1 MKTYLKIDDTRKLSD
16 AYDYW
21 VGKTMPTLP
30 YPKADQFTD
39 SVAVIAE
46 KNPAAKNYDLNKL
59 LDPSFI
65 QSAAD
70 RGLDKS

>member
-1 MKTYLKIDDTRKLSD
+1 MGATVS
-16 AYDYW
+16 A
-21 VGKTMPTLP
+21 
-30 YPKADQFTD
+30 

-46 KNPAAKNYDLNKL
+46 KNPAAKTYDLTKL

-70 RGLDKS
+70 RGVNKS